1 MSPLAVVV
9 VVDPEE
15 CACEGHHLPIGH
27 EDTGVDLP
35 RRAYEEGDPKEADPE
50 DT

>member
-15 CACEGHHLPIGH
+15 CACEGHHFPVSY
-27 EDTGVDLP
+27 EDAGVDLS
-35 RRAYEEGDPKEADPE
+35 RRSYEKGNSQ
-50 DT
+50 